1 MKAVCVWHLC
11 AVKPCVFVY
20 QRVDAWGWVHLLV
33 CTVSESVRGP
43 CELVCVPVGMC
54 NCTDLCGVWACEPIC
69 VCVSE
74 DSIWTVPSL
83 PVGRGTTWLSV
94 NHRLTYDLLGSH
106 RHKDTHTH
114 THKPR
119 YLHIRRY
126 TSTLSRPAVLAETQR
141 QGGERRWEWQS
152 DWVVFSGCESESGIH
167 SDFFKP
173 VCHPAGKPTHSS
185 TASAPI
191 SNMSC
196 IRNCISQWR
205 HEGGKKNLLH
215 L

>member
-1 MKAVCVWHLC
+1 MCRKTVCVCVLSVLMREDECICLC
-11 AVKPCVFVY
+11 VLCLRVCVC
-20 QRVDAWGWVHLLV
+20 L
-33 CTVSESVRGP
+33 

-114 THKPR
+114 EPR

-126 TSTLSRPAVLAETQR
+126 TSTLSRPAVLTDWLSHTET
-141 QGGERRWEWQS
+141 GRRDEVRVTVRLDCFLRLWEWVWNS
-152 DWVVFSGCESESGIH
+152 LRLF
-167 SDFFKP
+167 
-173 VCHPAGKPTHSS
+173 
-185 TASAPI
+185 
-191 SNMSC
+191 
-196 IRNCISQWR
+196 
-205 HEGGKKNLLH
+205 
-215 L
+215 